1 MYILY
6 IYGGGDLEIYLDKQS
21 KVPFYEQI
29 YHAIRNQIMA
39 GVLKPNEK
47 LPSIRFLAKE
57 LEVSVITTKRAYEDL
72 ERDGFIYS
80 VSGKGSYVTDQ
91 NVDSLLIQYEVE
103 IEDLLKQVVE
113 LAGYA
118 NISESE
124 LKEIYKKVKEKS

>member
-1 MYILY
+1 M
-6 IYGGGDLEIYLDKQS
+6 EIHLDKQN
-21 KVPFYEQI
+21 KIPFYEQI
-29 YHAIRNQIMA
+29 YNAFRNQIMV
-39 GVLKPNEK
+39 GSLKPNEK

-91 NVDSLLIQYEVE
+91 NVDALLVQYEVE
-103 IEDLLKQVVE
+103 IEDLLKQVIE
-113 LAGYA
+113 LASYA

>member
-1 MYILY
+1 M
-6 IYGGGDLEIYLDKQS
+6 EIHLDKQS

-29 YHAIRNQIMA
+29 YNAFRNQIMV
-39 GVLKPNEK
+39 GSLKPNEK

-91 NVDSLLIQYEVE
+91 NVDALLVQYEVE
-103 IEDLLKQVVE
+103 IEDLLKQVIE
-113 LAGYA
+113 LASYA

-124 LKEIYKKVKEKS
+124 LKKIYKRVKEKS

>member
-1 MYILY
+1 MDIH
-6 IYGGGDLEIYLDKQS
+6 LDKQN
-21 KVPFYEQI
+21 KIPFYEQI
-29 YHAIRNQIMA
+29 YNALRNQIMV
-39 GVLKPNEK
+39 GSLKPNEK

-91 NVDSLLIQYEVE
+91 NVDALLVQYEVE
-103 IEDLLKQVVE
+103 IEDLLKQVIE
-113 LAGYA
+113 LASYA

-124 LKEIYKKVKEKS
+124 LKEIYKRIKEKS

>member
-1 MYILY
+1 M
-6 IYGGGDLEIYLDKQS
+6 EIHLDKQN
-21 KVPFYEQI
+21 KIPFYEQI
-29 YHAIRNQIMA
+29 YNAFRNQIMV
-39 GVLKPNEK
+39 GSLKPNEK

-91 NVDSLLIQYEVE
+91 NVDALLVQYEVE
-103 IEDLLKQVVE
+103 IEDLLKQVIE

-118 NISESE
+118 NIGDAE
-124 LKEIYKKVKEKS
+124 LKKIYKRLKEKS

>member
-1 MYILY
+1 M
-6 IYGGGDLEIYLDKQS
+6 EIYLDKQS

-29 YHAIRNQIMA
+29 YNAFRNQIMV
-39 GVLKPNEK
+39 GSLKPNEK

-91 NVDSLLIQYEVE
+91 NVDALLVQYEVE
-103 IEDLLKQVVE
+103 IEDLLKQVIE
-113 LAGYA
+113 LASYA